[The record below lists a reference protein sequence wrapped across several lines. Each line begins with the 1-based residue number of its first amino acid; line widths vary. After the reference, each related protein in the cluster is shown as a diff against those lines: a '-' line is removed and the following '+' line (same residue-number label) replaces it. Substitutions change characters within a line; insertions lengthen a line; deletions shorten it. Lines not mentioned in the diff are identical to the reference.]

1 MKAKLSV
8 KGFAIP
14 FTGSNLC
21 WNTVCSFFLILPTAY

>member
-14 FTGSNLC
+14 FTKSHRYWQL
-21 WNTVCSFFLILPTAY
+21 VCCVFFNAYHYY